1 MNIKVKSKVVVKVL
15 IVYWSCFF
23 ILWFFLKK
31 LPEIREDKAIKVS
44 IQNND
49 SKLLYESKG
58 RILTTDNSIDLIYW
72 FNLGI

>member
-1 MNIKVKSKVVVKVL
+1 MKIKVKSKVVVKVL

-44 IQNND
+44 IQNYD
-49 SKLLYESKG
+49 SKLFYESKG
-58 RILTTDNSIDLIYW
+58 RIITTNNSIDLIT
-72 FNLGI
+72 NILV

>member
-1 MNIKVKSKVVVKVL
+1 MKIKVKSKVVVKVL

-44 IQNND
+44 IQNNY

-58 RILTTDNSIDLIYW
+58 RILITDNSIDLIT
-72 FNLGI
+72 NILV

>member
-1 MNIKVKSKVVVKVL
+1 MKIKVKSKVVVKVL

-31 LPEIREDKAIKVS
+31 LPEIREDKAAKVS

-49 SKLLYESKG
+49 SKLLYESKA
-58 RILTTDNSIDLIYW
+58 RILTTDNSIDLIT
-72 FNLGI
+72 NILV

>member
-1 MNIKVKSKVVVKVL
+1 MKIKVKSKVVVKVL

-58 RILTTDNSIDLIYW
+58 RIITTNNSIDLIT
-72 FNLGI
+72 NILV

>member
-1 MNIKVKSKVVVKVL
+1 MKIKVKSKVVVKVL

-44 IQNND
+44 IQNKD

-58 RILTTDNSIDLIYW
+58 RILMTDNSIDLIT
-72 FNLGI
+72 NILV

>member
-1 MNIKVKSKVVVKVL
+1 MKIKVKSKVVVKVL

-49 SKLLYESKG
+49 SKLLYEYKG
-58 RILTTDNSIDLIYW
+58 RILTTDNSIDLIT
-72 FNLGI
+72 NILV

>member
-1 MNIKVKSKVVVKVL
+1 MKIKVKSKVVVKVL

-49 SKLLYESKG
+49 SKLLYESKA
-58 RILTTDNSIDLIYW
+58 RILTTDNSIDLIT
-72 FNLGI
+72 NILV

>member
-1 MNIKVKSKVVVKVL
+1 
-15 IVYWSCFF
+15 SCFF

-49 SKLLYESKG
+49 SKLLLYESKG
-58 RILTTDNSIDLIYW
+58 RILTTDNSIDLIT
-72 FNLGI
+72 NILV

>member
-1 MNIKVKSKVVVKVL
+1 MKIKVKSKVVVKVL

-58 RILTTDNSIDLIYW
+58 RILTTDNSIDLIT
-72 FNLGI
+72 NILV

>member
-1 MNIKVKSKVVVKVL
+1 MKIKVKSKVVVKVL

-58 RILTTDNSIDLIYW
+58 KILTTDNSIDLIT
-72 FNLGI
+72 NILV

>member
-1 MNIKVKSKVVVKVL
+1 MKIKVKSKVVVKVL

-49 SKLLYESKG
+49 SKLLLYESKG
-58 RILTTDNSIDLIYW
+58 RILTTDNSIDLIT
-72 FNLGI
+72 NILV

>member
-49 SKLLYESKG
+49 SKLLLYESKG
-58 RILTTDNSIDLIYW
+58 RILTTDNSIDLIT
-72 FNLGI
+72 NILV